1 MRKEIYI
8 FAPWTGFSVMNPPYS
23 LKNRIGE
30 IRIPRYKVV
39 IPNPKIAL
47 SIFSVSDPKTL

>member
-1 MRKEIYI
+1 MRKETYK
-8 FAPWTGFSVMNPPYS
+8 FAPWTGFLVMNPPYS

-39 IPNPKIAL
+39 IPNPKMAL
-47 SIFSVSDPKTL
+47 SIGSVSDPKTL